1 MATKNELETRFYP
14 VELETRAEGDLGIIS
29 GRPIVFG
36 SRTDLGWFDE
46 IIMPGAL
53 NETNLDDVRLCLN
66 HDTGYVYARSRR
78 NNPNSTMQLMPD
90 AEGLRIQASLN
101 ITGSPKAQD
110 YFSAVSRGDMDKM
123 SFMFSI
129 DAEEWEDLDSDHP
142 LRKITKIGSV
152 VEVSCVTFPA
162 YNATDINARS
172 KEALDN
178 ARIELENA
186 REQRAAEVET
196 SKDIELLKARI
207 SLL

>member
-1 MATKNELETRFYP
+1 MKKQLETRFYP
-14 VELETRAEGDLGIIS
+14 VEMETRSEGDLGIIS

-36 SRTDLGWFDE
+36 SRIDLGWFDE

-172 KEALDN
+172 KETLEN
-178 ARIELENA
+178 ARLELENA